1 MVKARSSNLFLCC
14 FVFSLFQH
22 CFALNIYACI
32 VLFWLLFTRQISR
45 LSIHS
50 NQKSCYIVL
59 VVLLESHLCLLFWSS
74 AWKSESFSLWHLYLW
89 KVNWWQVF
97 SNKKCLCKLMMII
110 WYAMPCYYHVIT
122 MLKLLIFTWH
132 LIYDCILWY
141 WPCLYYSCIWL
152 HCKFPVRIKSLRAEM
167 IGLSYFI
174 YLFKL
179 RIVGLKW

>member
-1 MVKARSSNLFLCC
+1 MSYGAEPELYHHHGWTQEPPRPSIWMVKARSSNLFLCC

-22 CFALNIYACI
+22 CFALNIYVYI

-97 SNKKCLCKLMMII
+97 SNIKCLCKLMMII
-110 WYAMPCYYHVIT
+110 WYAMPCYYHVKTVNYHLTSDIWHYIVT
-122 MLKLLIFTWH
+122 LTLFILFMHIFT
-132 LIYDCILWY
+132 LQV
-141 WPCLYYSCIWL
+141 PC
-152 HCKFPVRIKSLRAEM
+152 
-167 IGLSYFI
+167 
-174 YLFKL
+174 
-179 RIVGLKW
+179 